1 MQVGI
6 IGAGN
11 MAGALARGWGDPIL
25 ATDRGSGR
33 ARTLVA
39 ELGGEVVPTNR
50 ELAERAEL
58 LVLGHKPAQ
67 LEAVAREAGESARGI
82 VVSIVAGAPVAELEE
97 LYPNAAA
104 VFRVLPNLPVSL
116 RKGVLLFA
124 QSGEPAAETVKALFA
139 RVGTVV
145 EIPETLMRVGNAITG
160 VGPAYWALLA
170 EAWTDAAVRHGMP
183 AAQAATLVRETMAG
197 TAALL
202 NTTDTLALRRGV
214 TSPGGS
220 TARGLN
226 ALEQGGVRAALAN
239 AADAVVGA

>member
-1 MQVGI
+1 MQVGF

-11 MAGALARGWGDPIL
+11 MAGALARGWGDPVL

-33 ARTLVA
+33 ARTLVS
-39 ELGGEVVPTNR
+39 ELGGEVLGSNR
-50 ELAERAEL
+50 EVAERADL
-58 LVLGHKPAQ
+58 LLLGHKPAQ
-67 LEAVAREAGESARGI
+67 LEAVAREAGEVARGI

-97 LYPNAAA
+97 LYPYAS
-104 VFRVLPNLPVSL
+104 VYRVLPNLPVAV

-124 QSGEPAAETVKALFA
+124 ESDEPGADAVKELFA
-139 RVGTVV
+139 RLGTVV
-145 EIPETLMRVGNAITG
+145 EIPETLMRVGNSITG

-170 EAWTDAAVRHGMP
+170 EAWTDAAIRHGMP

-202 NTTDTLALRRGV
+202 RTTDTLALRRGV

-226 ALEQGGVRAALAN
+226 ALELGGVRAALAS

>member
-11 MAGALARGWGDPIL
+11 MAGALARPACWAPL
-25 ATDRGSGR
+25 A
-33 ARTLVA
+33 
-39 ELGGEVVPTNR
+39 
-50 ELAERAEL
+50 
-58 LVLGHKPAQ
+58 
-67 LEAVAREAGESARGI
+67 
-82 VVSIVAGAPVAELEE
+82 
-97 LYPNAAA
+97 
-104 VFRVLPNLPVSL
+104 
-116 RKGVLLFA
+116 
-124 QSGEPAAETVKALFA
+124 
-139 RVGTVV
+139 
-145 EIPETLMRVGNAITG
+145 
-160 VGPAYWALLA
+160 
-170 EAWTDAAVRHGMP
+170 DAAVRHGMP

-239 AADAVVGA
+239 AADAVVGV

>member
-1 MQVGI
+1 MQVGF

-39 ELGGEVVPTNR
+39 ELGGEVLGSNR
-50 ELAERAEL
+50 EVAERADL
-58 LVLGHKPAQ
+58 LLLAHKPAQ
-67 LEAVAREAGESARGI
+67 LETVAREAGEAARGI
-82 VVSIVAGAPVAELEE
+82 VVSIVAGARVAELEE
-97 LYPNAAA
+97 LYPYAT
-104 VFRVLPNLPVSL
+104 VYRVLPNLPVAV

-124 QSGEPAAETVKALFA
+124 QDDEPEAEPVKALFA
-139 RVGTVV
+139 RLGTVV
-145 EIPETLMRVGNAITG
+145 EIPERLMKVGNSITG
-160 VGPAYWALLA
+160 VGPAYWSLLA

-239 AADAVVGA
+239 AADAVVGT

>member
-1 MQVGI
+1 VRTQIADFVAALVGVYTLI
-6 IGAGN
+6 IFASIIVSWIFSFGVRVPYSRPLNAVLDFLRDVTNPYLRLFRRLGLQF
-11 MAGALARGWGDPIL
+11 GPIDFSPIVASAPL
-25 ATDRGSGR
+25 
-33 ARTLVA
+33 A
-39 ELGGEVVPTNR
+39 ELDD
-50 ELAERAEL
+50 
-58 LVLGHKPAQ
+58 
-67 LEAVAREAGESARGI
+67 
-82 VVSIVAGAPVAELEE
+82 
-97 LYPNAAA
+97 LYPNATAI
-104 VFRVLPNLPVSL
+104 FRVLPNLPVAL

-124 QSGEPAAETVKALFA
+124 QSDEPEAETVKALFA

-145 EIPETLMRVGNAITG
+145 EIPETLMRVGNSITG

-202 NTTDTLALRRGV
+202 NTTDTLALRRSV

-239 AADAVVGA
+239 AADAVVGV

>member
-1 MQVGI
+1 MIGF

-11 MAGALARGWGDPIL
+11 MAGALARGWGEPIL

-39 ELGGEVVPTNR
+39 ELGGEVLGSNR
-50 ELAERAEL
+50 EVAERADL

-67 LEAVAREAGESARGI
+67 LETVARDAGEAARGI

-97 LYPNAAA
+97 LYPYATIY
-104 VFRVLPNLPVSL
+104 RVLPNLPVAV

-124 QSGEPAAETVKALFA
+124 ATDEPDADAVKALFA
-139 RVGTVV
+139 RLGTVI

-170 EAWTDAAVRHGMP
+170 EAWTDSAVRHGMP

-202 NTTDTLALRRGV
+202 NTTDTLALRRSV

-220 TARGLN
+220 TARGL
-226 ALEQGGVRAALAN
+226 AVLERDGVRAAVS
-239 AADAVVGA
+239 AAMDAVVGD

>member
-1 MQVGI
+1 MQVGF

-11 MAGALARGWGDPIL
+11 MEGALARGWGEPIL

-39 ELGGEVVPTNR
+39 ELGGEVLGSNR
-50 ELAERAEL
+50 EVAERADL

-67 LEAVAREAGESARGI
+67 LEVVAREAGEAARGI

-97 LYPNAAA
+97 LYPYAT
-104 VFRVLPNLPVSL
+104 VYRVLPNLPVAV

-124 QSGEPAAETVKALFA
+124 QTDEPGAEAVKSQLA
-139 RVGTVV
+139 RLGTVV
-145 EIPETLMRVGNAITG
+145 EIPETLMRVGNSITG

-170 EAWTDAAVRHGMP
+170 EAWTDSAVRHGMP

-202 NTTDTLALRRGV
+202 NHTDTLALRRGV

-226 ALEQGGVRAALAN
+226 ALEQGGVRA
-239 AADAVVGA
+239 

>member
-1 MQVGI
+1 MQVGF
-6 IGAGN
+6 IGSGN

-25 ATDRGSGR
+25 ATDHGSGR

-39 ELGGEVVPTNR
+39 ELGGEVVGSNR
-50 ELAERAEL
+50 ELAERADL
-58 LVLGHKPAQ
+58 LILAHKPAQ
-67 LEAVAREAGESARGI
+67 LEQVAGEAGEAARGI
-82 VVSIVAGAPVAELEE
+82 VVSIVASASVADVQA
-97 LYPNAAA
+97 LYPHAT
-104 VFRVLPNLPVSL
+104 VFRVLPNLPVAV
-116 RKGVLLFA
+116 RKGVLLMVRDPA
-124 QSGEPAAETVKALFA
+124 GEAVKAYFA

-145 EIPETLMRVGNAITG
+145 EVPESLLRVGNSITG

-170 EAWTDAAVRHGMP
+170 EAWTDSAIRHGMP

-202 NTTDTLALRRGV
+202 NQTDTLTLRRGV

-239 AADAVVGA
+239 AADAVMGT